1 MPRES
6 ASQAGPS
13 RGRDEA
19 EDAAARRAR
28 RQKRREEEAYH
39 VKGWENLYGGGGSKP
54 VFAHDPLPS
63 SKTPRQGQSSS
74 QSPTK
79 STRDPASSRR
89 RTQSPAK
96 TSNTSSASS
105 SKLPPSTA
113 PPTTRSMTPHA
124 STPRLTKRKASTPSL
139 YTSPNKK
146 SKAAAAAAP
155 TTRRQTAQ
163 DSDDSDDDFE
173 ITGACGPAATR
184 FSSNVAPASSIKV
197 SPSAVSPL
205 NARRS
210 SSSRRSV
217 SKAPSAG
224 VQSPAAPSLPA
235 QDDGD
240 TLSSASAP
248 ASRGASQTRAS
259 ASSSSRSTPGPAKLT
274 AEEIEALKDNAL
286 REYEQGVSL
295 AQHIDNSVRDFTAGL
310 SADHPD
316 LPIVSQFQRKVADLG
331 AQLTIKEL
339 RIDIPTLPPRFQKRF
354 APAVAA
360 YVKYLKREGAQT
372 QGDAVPDNVA
382 TSSVRSPDPAQQQ
395 APDKGNSTATLN
407 NDVGHDSAVESVG
420 SPQAFGTPPEQPL
433 DDLDEA
439 ATTHPSPPRA
449 ASTPTVSKAQEPAE
463 ELESNAEE
471 QEARAGSAI
480 PQEADEPEEENELID
495 ELEDD
500 DREGIKSG
508 EQRRS
513 APAKSSEL
521 STDDPT
527 AEADVEALV
536 TGSAD
541 SSSRADAAV
550 AHPPSDKQNLLQT
563 GDANETAPDSR
574 IEGIHQQITQ
584 EASDVA
590 ERLEH
595 RPTEGSG
602 EEMAPPASN
611 SPPGEGNDGALV
623 TAADQIEGAAAAG
636 GIIQSF
642 TAIQQPAAD
651 LDGKK

>member
-217 SKAPSAG
+217 SKAPLQESNRPPRPLYLLKTMATHFHQRPHPRAAVLHKRVPRLLRARAALLAQPNSPLRRLKRSKTTHSVNTSKAYRSPNTLTTACVTLPPASVRIIQICPLSANSNAKL
-224 VQSPAAPSLPA
+224 QILARSLPSR
-235 QDDGD
+235 
-240 TLSSASAP
+240 SSASIYLHCLLDSRS
-248 ASRGASQTRAS
+248 ASRPLWLPT
-259 ASSSSRSTPGPAKLT
+259 SST
-274 AEEIEALKDNAL
+274 
-286 REYEQGVSL
+286 
-295 AQHIDNSVRDFTAGL
+295 
-310 SADHPD
+310 
-316 LPIVSQFQRKVADLG
+316 
-331 AQLTIKEL
+331 
-339 RIDIPTLPPRFQKRF
+339 
-354 APAVAA
+354 
-360 YVKYLKREGAQT
+360 LKREGAQT

-420 SPQAFGTPPEQPL
+420 SPQAFGIPPEQPL

-642 TAIQQPAAD
+642 TATQQPAAD